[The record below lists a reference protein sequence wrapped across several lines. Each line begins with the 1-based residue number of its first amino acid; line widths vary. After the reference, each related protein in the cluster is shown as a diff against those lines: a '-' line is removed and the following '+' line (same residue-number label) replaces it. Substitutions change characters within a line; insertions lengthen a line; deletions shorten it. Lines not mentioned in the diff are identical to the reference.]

1 MLHRLGLEDQLDRLL
16 DPAAAM
22 TAAMTADQ
30 RQPWGSG
37 VARRW
42 AAAFV
47 LVGDG
52 PWAVETP
59 GECW

>member
-1 MLHRLGLEDQLDRLL
+1 VLHRLGLEDQLDRLL
-16 DPAAAM
+16 DPA
-22 TAAMTADQ
+22 AAMTADQ

-52 PWAVETP
+52 LWAVETP